1 MSVSHWL
8 VIFVGNIFTAIFICH
23 KEQWEWDPVS
33 QWDHLYICQNAW
45 TYSYI
50 IPIACWRVERSRSRT
65 RSAGVRGW
73 PSSSILRLIFNEFAK
88 QLHSRTSRPA
98 FPRGSVSWCGVVWN
112 ISSDY
117 VGNKRIFV
125 QEFPGGTMI
134 SAHPQRTGI
143 SCYTQRTL
151 ISVAWNTDHLNSSE
165 GTGVF
170 GPSVAWI
177 LHVLVHVCTQAWV
190 RKYICV
196 CAGVC
201 AVKKTPKASFALLLN
216 TPLCIPALT
225 FTKHVLT

>member
-8 VIFVGNIFTAIFICH
+8 VIFVGNIVIAIFMCH

-33 QWDHLYICQNAW
+33 QWDRLYICQNAW
-45 TYSYI
+45 TYSST
-50 IPIACWRVERSRSRT
+50 IPIAFWRVECSRSQT
-65 RSAGVRGW
+65 QSAGVLDW

-98 FPRGSVSWCGVVWN
+98 FPWGSVSWCGVVWN

-151 ISVAWNTDHLNSSE
+151 ISVAWNTDLAVR
-165 GTGVF
+165 GRVF
-170 GPSVAWI
+170 SG
-177 LHVLVHVCTQAWV
+177 LRLRECYMCLCT
-190 RKYICV
+190 
-196 CAGVC
+196 
-201 AVKKTPKASFALLLN
+201 FALKRGYVN
-216 TPLCIPALT
+216 IFVCVQVC
-225 FTKHVLT
+225 VL